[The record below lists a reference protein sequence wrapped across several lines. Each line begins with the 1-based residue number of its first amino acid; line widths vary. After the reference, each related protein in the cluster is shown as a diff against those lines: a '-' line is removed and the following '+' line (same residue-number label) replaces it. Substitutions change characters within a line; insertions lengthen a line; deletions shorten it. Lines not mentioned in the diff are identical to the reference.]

1 MSLFDQIGV
10 EEVIVII
17 KILLNFQFEIFPI
30 KYE

>member
-10 EEVIVII
+10 EEVIVIS

>member
-10 EEVIVII
+10 EEVIVIN